1 MLASQLGTNSAVMIN
16 LYYEGQGIVRLLR
29 SVWIRLNKLTHCNL
43 AYTIS
48 SSVFQPGR
56 LDARPRVETLVEW
69 GGEHSAVRIRKQQE
83 FAAISTNST
92 IEK

>member
-1 MLASQLGTNSAVMIN
+1 MRCNLTKINICGFRLGMLACQFGTNSAAMIN

-48 SSVFQPGR
+48 SSVFQTDR
-56 LDARPRVETLVEW
+56 LDTRLRGETLVE
-69 GGEHSAVRIRKQQE
+69 
-83 FAAISTNST
+83 
-92 IEK
+92 